1 MHAIFF
7 VGRLPVVTSRTKR
20 MGKVVLFAVLTLDGC
35 LADKPGEVRREIEEI
50 RETAHP
56 LSENTP
62 LTLLSG
68 WVKESPSHCVHLI
81 EAATET
87 ADTINILLRMRRID
101 EIIFCTLPVISGKSN
116 RLFRLPLPE
125 SLWALEETKVRKGGY
140 VRTVYRRH
148 DPEN

>member
-1 MHAIFF
+1 
-7 VGRLPVVTSRTKR
+7 

-35 LADKPGEVRREIEEI
+35 LADGPGEARREIEEI

-56 LSENTP
+56 LNENTP

-68 WVKESPSHCVHLI
+68 WVKESPSHCIHLI

-87 ADTINILLRMRRID
+87 ADTINTLLRMRRID
-101 EIIFCTLPVISGKSN
+101 EIILCTLPVISGKRN

-125 SLWALEETKVRKGGY
+125 SLWTLEETKARKGGY
-140 VRTVYRRH
+140 ARTVYCRYS
-148 DPEN
+148 PEN